1 MPDSGRAALY
11 RLYDA
16 EDRLL
21 YVGVAS
27 DPETRW
33 KQHARYKADLWWS
46 EVHRKTVQWFFSR
59 LDALHAE
66 TRAIQV
72 ELPRYNIIHRPS
84 PLTIP
89 DMKRP
94 DHGVRTMGPRG
105 YEPLY
110 QYIADQIFE
119 QIRLGYVEPGDRL
132 PPMRDMATYF
142 RTSMA
147 TMQNSVAA
155 LKNRGVLEGRTGTG
169 IYVAPEEAWKA
180 HIHIGDLRQTAVDL
194 AAVLTPADV
203 AELARLLTLPGQA
216 VHEVRTRASRGD
228 SHVV

>member
-1 MPDSGRAALY
+1 MPDSGRTALY

-16 EDRLL
+16 DGRLL
-21 YVGVAS
+21 YVGVAA
-27 DPETRW
+27 DPEARW

-66 TRAIQV
+66 TTAIRI
-72 ELPRYNIIHRPS
+72 ESPRYNIIHRPS

-94 DHGVRTMGPRG
+94 GHTVRTVGSRG

-142 RTSMA
+142 HTSMA
-147 TMQNSVAA
+147 TLQNSVAA

-180 HIHIGDLRQTAVDL
+180 YVRIGDLRLTAVDL
-194 AAVLTPADV
+194 AAALAPADI
-203 AELARLLTLPGQA
+203 AELARLLALSDQV
-216 VHEVRTRASRGD
+216 VHEVRTRVS
-228 SHVV
+228 